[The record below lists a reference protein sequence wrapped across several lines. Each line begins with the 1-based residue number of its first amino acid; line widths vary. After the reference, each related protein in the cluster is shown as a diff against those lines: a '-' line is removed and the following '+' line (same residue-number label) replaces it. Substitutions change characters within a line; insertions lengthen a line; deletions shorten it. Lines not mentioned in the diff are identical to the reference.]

1 VLGAERVWHG
11 FCRGVLAAT
20 LRGGGGLAPDGRRSG
35 REGVASGSAVRF
47 DHGAVGQDLARVVED
62 DDAVAEQA
70 PTLLPTARDD
80 PRGFAVDGVGGWTRV
95 LVLAHRV
102 SPVGG
107 NVMIHNGD
115 ERYLNPMENG
125 SSEVTASH

>member
-1 VLGAERVWHG
+1 
-11 FCRGVLAAT
+11 
-20 LRGGGGLAPDGRRSG
+20 
-35 REGVASGSAVRF
+35 VASGSSVRF

-62 DDAVAEQA
+62 DDAVTEQA
-70 PTLLPTARDD
+70 PTLLATGGDD

-102 SPVGG
+102 SPVGDS
-107 NVMIHNGD
+107 VMIHNDGD
-115 ERYLNPMENG
+115 ERYLNSIENG